1 MAENIILSKEL
12 IEEKWEDIL
21 LQLEMHYDMS
31 RIIIDTWIRTLEIYC
46 VRNNTVYFCVDEQ
59 RGKHG
64 VDYLHNRGYDSFL
77 LSSMREILNDSS
89 FDITI
94 DQKSSYLSKDFDGSS
109 PDESEEGEAGEKDEE
124 KLPYSK
130 EYYAAIKRCNLMENY
145 TFENFIVGDGNKH
158 AFATCVAV
166 ADEPGQDTFNPLF
179 IYGNSGLGKT
189 HLIQSIAHYILQKD
203 PKASILYVSSEVF
216 TNDIINSIRDKKTVE
231 FKEKYRK
238 VDVLIIDD
246 IQDIIGREATQ
257 QEFFNTFNFLYEAGK
272 QIVIAA
278 DRPPTEIKSLDERLR
293 SRFEWGVPI
302 DVHAPDYETRIAIL
316 KKKAKLKGIEG
327 IPEEVFSY
335 IAQNIVSNVRVLEGS
350 LNKIKIYASL
360 QTEPITLELAKEVL
374 EDMVQKDS
382 NVAITPN
389 YILSVVSE
397 HTKISTDDIC
407 SLKRNQEIKDARQL
421 VMYLSRQLTDK
432 SYQAIGAAVGGKDH
446 STVFNGIGRVSKKM
460 EEDPEF
466 AATVHLLMKKISPD
480 KEN

>member
-1 MAENIILSKEL
+1 MAEKIILTKEL
-12 IEEKWEDIL
+12 VEEKWEDIL

-31 RIIIDTWIRTLEIYC
+31 RIIIDTWIRTLEIFGIY
-46 VRNNTVYFCVDEQ
+46 NNTVYFCVDEQ

-89 FDITI
+89 IEIKI
-94 DQKSSYLSKDFDGSS
+94 DQKSSYLNKNLDDDAVSFGDEDG
-109 PDESEEGEAGEKDEE
+109 EE
-124 KLPYSK
+124 KKEENLPYSK
-130 EYYAAIKRCNLMENY
+130 DYYAAIKRCNLMENY

-360 QTEPITLELAKEVL
+360 QTEPITLEMAKEVL

-432 SYQAIGAAVGGKDH
+432 SYQAIGAAGGGKDH
-446 STVFNGIGRVSKKM
+446 ATVYNGVGRVSKKM

-466 AATVHLLMKKISPD
+466 AATVHLLMKKINPD
-480 KEN
+480 KDN